1 MRPGSAGRQRPVPP
15 HLFSG
20 RGAAPSVRLWRRP
33 TPCLCFPM
41 FSACCRLAWLLLFLA
56 APLATAAQS
65 PARITGTIIDG
76 ANGQPLAGTTLVLQ
90 SADLAAER
98 GAVTDLD
105 GRFEIVNLASGL
117 YTLRVTSVGFA
128 PEARSIT
135 LASGETLRLD
145 LALTPEATDLD
156 AITVEGRAA
165 NLVGIAR
172 AASQGYVGQAQLAT
186 RPLLRVGEV
195 LETIPGTIVTQHSG
209 SGKANQFFLRGFN
222 LDHGTDFAA
231 SLEGV
236 PMNLPTHG
244 HGQGYLDLNSLIP
257 ELIESVE
264 FEKGPQNAE
273 AGDFATAGRAQ
284 IRLASRLDRG
294 IAKGEVGADNYYE
307 ALVANSSDVGGGS
320 LLYGV
325 RARYYDGPW
334 VSPENSALVSAVA
347 KYSTGTP
354 ARGFSITALGYH
366 SDWDATDQI
375 ARRAVDSGQV
385 SRLGALDPT
394 NGGETGRYTLVGEW
408 RTAASGATRTR
419 VNAYGAYYHLDL
431 FSNFT
436 YFLDNPTD
444 GDQFEQVDRRVYG
457 GASLTQEW
465 FTRALGQSSVFTA
478 GAALRHDQIFQVGL
492 FNTRDRQRLATVRD
506 DEVGETTLGAYV
518 QNETRWTDKVRTT
531 LGLRGDVFRFDVDS
545 DLAANSGTE
554 TAFIASPK
562 AGLAIGPWR
571 ETEFYAGAG
580 LGYHSNDARGT
591 TITVDPA
598 SGEAVERVD
607 PLVRTR
613 GAEVGARTAIVPGLQ
628 TTLAL
633 WSIAL
638 ESELVFVGDA
648 GGTEA
653 SDASLHYG
661 VEFNNFYTVTDWL
674 DLSLDLALTESY
686 FTEGDPGANRIENS
700 IGRIVSGGV
709 YAGRETGPLASLQV
723 RHFGPRPLTGDG
735 SISSGATTLVG
746 AKLGYRTG
754 RLAVSLDVLN
764 LLDSEDADVSYFYAS
779 RLPGEAASGV
789 EDVHFHPVIP
799 RTARLTAVVRF

>member
-1 MRPGSAGRQRPVPP
+1 MTD
-15 HLFSG
+15 
-20 RGAAPSVRLWRRP
+20 AAS
-33 TPCLCFPM
+33 
-41 FSACCRLAWLLLFLA
+41 
-56 APLATAAQS
+56 
-65 PARITGTIIDG
+65 
-76 ANGQPLAGTTLVLQ
+76 GQPLAGATVALVR
-90 SADLAAER
+90 AGAASER

-105 GRFEIVNLASGL
+105 GRFSLSRLDAGA
-117 YTLRVTSVGFA
+117 YTLRATSVGYAAASRAFTL
-128 PEARSIT
+128 EA
-135 LASGETLRLD
+135 GETLRVD
-145 LALTPEATDLD
+145 LALAPEATDLE
-156 AITVEGRAA
+156 AITVEGRSA
-165 NLVGIAR
+165 NLVGIAS
-172 AASQGYVGQAQLAT
+172 AASQGYVGQAQLTA

-264 FEKGPQNAE
+264 FEKGPQNAA

-284 IRLASRLDRG
+284 IRLVDRLDRG
-294 IAKGEVGADNYYE
+294 IAKGEAGADNHYE
-307 ALVANSSDVGGGS
+307 ALVANSSDVGAGS
-320 LLYGV
+320 VLYGV

-334 VSPENSALVSAVA
+334 VNPENSALVSAVA
-347 KYSTGTP
+347 KYTAGTA
-354 ARGFSITALGYH
+354 ARGFSLTALGYR

-375 ARRAVDSGQV
+375 ALRAVENGQV
-385 SRLGALDPT
+385 SRLGALDPS

-408 RTAASGATRTR
+408 QRGASGAARTR
-419 VNAYGAYYHLDL
+419 VRAYGAYYHLNL

-444 GDQFEQVDRRVYG
+444 GDQFEQVDRRAYG
-457 GASLTQEW
+457 GASVTQEW
-465 FTRALGQSSVFTA
+465 FTRLFGRSSVHTI
-478 GAALRHDQIFQVGL
+478 GAALRHDEIFQVGL
-492 FNTRDRQRLATVRD
+492 FNTRDRQRLGTVRD
-506 DEVGETTLGAYV
+506 DTVGETTLGAYV

-531 LGLRGDVFRFDVDS
+531 LGLRGDAFRFRVDS

-562 AGLAIGPWR
+562 AGLAVGPWR
-571 ETEFYAGAG
+571 GTEFYANAG
-580 LGYHSNDARGT
+580 LGFHSNDARGT
-591 TITVDPA
+591 VITVDPA
-598 SGEAVERVD
+598 SGEAVDRVD

-613 GAEVGARTAIVPGLQ
+613 GAEVGARTAVARGLQ
-628 TTLAL
+628 STLAL
-633 WSIAL
+633 WTIAL

-661 VEFNNFYTVTDWL
+661 VEVNNFYEAADWL
-674 DLSLDLALTESY
+674 DLSLDLAFTRSR
-686 FTEGDPGANRIENS
+686 FTEGDPGADRIENS

-709 YAGRETGPLASLQV
+709 YAGRETGPLASVQV

-735 SISSGATTLVG
+735 SIVSDATTLVN
-746 AKLGYRTG
+746 AKLGYRTR

-764 LLDSEDADVSYFYAS
+764 VLDSEDADVSYFYAS
-779 RLPGEAASGV
+779 RLPGEAAAGV
-789 EDVHFHPVIP
+789 EDVHVHPVLP
-799 RTARLTAVVRF
+799 RTARLTAVLRF